1 VFGVT
6 VLLMSDRELMR
17 LEVLQDL
24 DRRRLTP
31 AAAGQLLGLERR
43 QVFRLLKAYR
53 IEGPTGLTSKRRGR
67 RSNRRKPEALRRAV
81 LTIIRQWYW
90 DFGPTLATEKL
101 REDHGIALGRETVR
115 LWMIEAGI
123 WADRKQR
130 RKRIHQPRPRRECVG
145 ELVQVDGSEHWWFED
160 RGPQCTLLVF
170 VDDATSRLMHLQFV
184 ESESTFA
191 YFHAARAYLEAWG
204 KPVAFYSDKHGV
216 FRVNHPGALGGDG
229 MTQFGRALHGLNIDI
244 ICANSSP
251 AKGRV
256 ERANQT
262 LQDRLVKELRLAGA
276 ATLAEGNALLPAFI
290 ADYNARFA
298 KPPANQKNL
307 HRRLR
312 AGDDLDD
319 AFAWKEERTL
329 SQALTLQ
336 YDKILFIL
344 EPTDQAKAAIGKR
357 SAWSTTPMGGWRS
370 VTRASNWLTAP
381 STNCARSRRPRS
393 SRTNSSALRSLS
405 SAKSSCAVDLGVAV
419 GRAGAI
425 STTRISFRSVE
436 PFYEP
441 SGPSPLGKSTGS
453 GFEHPYSGRRS
464 GAALRMGSA
473 PARRPTQPQ

>member
-1 VFGVT
+1 
-6 VLLMSDRELMR
+6 
-17 LEVLQDL
+17 LQ
-24 DRRRLTP
+24 
-31 AAAGQLLGLERR
+31 
-43 QVFRLLKAYR
+43 AYR
-53 IEGPTGLTSKRRGR
+53 IEGPAGLISKRRGG

-90 DFGPTLATEKL
+90 DFGPTLAAEKL
-101 REDHGIALGRETVR
+101 REDHGIVLGRETLR
-115 LWMIEAGI
+115 QWMIAAGL
-123 WADRKQR
+123 WLERKQ

-170 VDDATSRLMHLQFV
+170 VDDATSQLMHLQFV
-184 ESESTFA
+184 ESESTPVQARGRLFA

-229 MTQFGRALHGLNIDI
+229 MTQFGRALHALNIDI

-256 ERANQT
+256 ERANKT

-290 ADYNARFA
+290 ADYNTRFA
-298 KPPANQKNL
+298 KAPANHKDL
-307 HRRLR
+307 HRPLR
-312 AGDDLDD
+312 TGDDLDD

-336 YDKILFIL
+336 YDKVIFIL

-357 SAWSTTPMGGWRS
+357 
-370 VTRASNWLTAP
+370 VTVVDYPDGRLAIRYRGLELAYRTFDKIRQVSQAAIVENKQLGA
-381 STNCARSRRPRS
+381 ALAFIRDQQLRR
-393 SRTNSSALRSLS
+393 
-405 SAKSSCAVDLGVAV
+405 
-419 GRAGAI
+419 
-425 STTRISFRSVE
+425 
-436 PFYEP
+436 
-441 SGPSPLGKSTGS
+441 GP
-453 GFEHPYSGRRS
+453 ERRS
-464 GAALRMGSA
+464 GPHRRDQHD
-473 PARRPTQPQ
+473 ARLFKVG

>member
-6 VLLMSDRELMR
+6 VRLMSDGELTR
-17 LEVLQDL
+17 LEVLRDL
-24 DRRRLTP
+24 DQCRLTTD
-31 AAAGQLLGLERR
+31 AAAQLLGLERR
-43 QVFRLLKAYR
+43 QVFRLLKVYR
-53 IEGPTGLTSKRRGR
+53 TEGPFGLISKRRGR

-90 DFGPTLATEKL
+90 DFGPTLAAEKL
-101 REDHGIALGRETVR
+101 REDHGIAVGRETLR
-115 LWMIEAGI
+115 QWMIEAGL
-123 WADRKQR
+123 WRDRKQR
-130 RKRIHQPRPRRECVG
+130 RHVHQPRPRRECVG

-229 MTQFGRALHGLNIDI
+229 MTQFGRALHALNIDI

-256 ERANQT
+256 ERANKT

-290 ADYNARFA
+290 ADYNTRFA
-298 KPPANQKNL
+298 KVPANNKDL
-307 HRRLR
+307 HRLLR

-336 YDKILFIL
+336 YDKIMFIL
-344 EPTDQAKAAIGKR
+344 EPSEQAKAAIGKR
-357 SAWSTTPMGGWRS
+357 
-370 VTRASNWLTAP
+370 VTVVDYPDGRLAIRYHGLELAYRTFDKLRQVSQAAIVENKQLGA
-381 STNCARSRRPRS
+381 ALAFIREEQLRR
-393 SRTNSSALRSLS
+393 
-405 SAKSSCAVDLGVAV
+405 
-419 GRAGAI
+419 
-425 STTRISFRSVE
+425 
-436 PFYEP
+436 
-441 SGPSPLGKSTGS
+441 GP
-453 GFEHPYSGRRS
+453 GRRS
-464 GAALRMGSA
+464 GPRRRDQHD
-473 PARRPTQPQ
+473 ARLFKVG